1 MFVARIL
8 VNSMGEEQQF
18 AIEEY
23 KCLSMR
29 GYEGLKIE
37 SICEW
42 YYLRLGKEKE
52 KSRLQREAIVEIS
65 VLALKI
71 IVTNTLFF
79 EYLSNFELIMAF
91 KESVGAA
98 IEMQVPLL
106 LLLLLMISMDSKP
119 RIS

>member
-1 MFVARIL
+1 M
-8 VNSMGEEQQF
+8 
-18 AIEEY
+18 
-23 KCLSMR
+23 
-29 GYEGLKIE
+29 KIE

-106 LLLLLMISMDSKP
+106 LLLLLSVLFMISMDSKP